1 VLLLLL
7 LPFLTP
13 ETQQSAV
20 VYIRIETLKF
30 SRDAFV
36 SRVVL
41 IQHRKFR
48 SAALNGYF
56 QVEAQRVILF

>member
-1 VLLLLL
+1 MLLLLLLLLLL

-13 ETQQSAV
+13 ERQQSAV

-30 SRDAFV
+30 RGNAFM

-41 IQHRKFR
+41 I
-48 SAALNGYF
+48 
-56 QVEAQRVILF
+56 